1 MYHREGQ
8 HFIQGEEGE
17 ESNMVEKGNVLVVGN
32 MVVGNMVVESNMV
45 EKCNVLVVG
54 NMVVEGKG
62 EEEEGDG
69 EKEEGEK
76 GQLWMGTGV
85 S

>member
-8 HFIQGEEGE
+8 HFIQGEEI
-17 ESNMVEKGNVLVVGN
+17 
-32 MVVGNMVVESNMV
+32 
-45 EKCNVLVVG
+45 NVLVVG

-69 EKEEGEK
+69 EKEEGEN

>member
-1 MYHREGQ
+1 
-8 HFIQGEEGE
+8 
-17 ESNMVEKGNVLVVGN
+17 MVERD
-32 MVVGNMVVESNMV
+32 
-45 EKCNVLVVG
+45 NVLVVG

-69 EKEEGEK
+69 EKEEG
-76 GQLWMGTGV
+76 QLWMGTGV

>member
-1 MYHREGQ
+1 
-8 HFIQGEEGE
+8 
-17 ESNMVEKGNVLVVGN
+17 MVEKG
-32 MVVGNMVVESNMV
+32 
-45 EKCNVLVVG
+45 NVLVVG

-69 EKEEGEK
+69 EKEEGSEE